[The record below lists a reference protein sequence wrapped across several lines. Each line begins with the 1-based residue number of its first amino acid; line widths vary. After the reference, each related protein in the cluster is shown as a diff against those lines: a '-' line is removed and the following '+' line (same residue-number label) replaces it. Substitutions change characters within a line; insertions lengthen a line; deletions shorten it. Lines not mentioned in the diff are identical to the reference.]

1 MPILTD
7 LELKKFSFLGILE
20 GVRPKTFIN
29 KIGRRRLRLYL
40 EHLANFEFDYR
51 IDVQPQ
57 GNVCRD
63 ALTQAMRHILFGLN
77 RKYLGVRKF
86 GNFPPERKFWALCV
100 KEGDNVTKG
109 VHYHLLLH
117 CPVKQI
123 DWIND
128 ILLPWSKL
136 RMRSREDVRP
146 YPVWV
151 QTKGRG
157 HVPCDELD
165 NVPLLLVE
173 RCRDEVASLIYNQKD
188 WRPSDPENFII
199 GLCER

>member
-1 MPILTD
+1 M
-7 LELKKFSFLGILE
+7 S
-20 GVRPKTFIN
+20 
-29 KIGRRRLRLYL
+29 L
-40 EHLANFEFDYR
+40 EHLIDFKFDYR

-57 GNVCRD
+57 GNVKID
-63 ALTQAMRHILFGLN
+63 ALTLATRQMLFGLN

-86 GNFPPERKFWALCV
+86 GHFSPERKFWALCV
-100 KEGDNVTKG
+100 KEGDNLSKG

-117 CPVKQI
+117 SPVERI

-136 RMRSREDVRP
+136 GLKSREDARP

-151 QTKGRG
+151 QTKGWG

-165 NVPLLLVE
+165 NVPLLRVE
-173 RCRDEVASLIYNQKD
+173 RCKNVEASVRYNLKD
-188 WRPSDPENFII
+188 WNARNSDAFII
-199 GLCER
+199 GLNET

>member
-1 MPILTD
+1 MY
-7 LELKKFSFLGILE
+7 S
-20 GVRPKTFIN
+20 
-29 KIGRRRLRLYL
+29 
-40 EHLANFEFDYR
+40 EHLANFEFHYR

-57 GNVCRD
+57 GNICRD

-86 GNFPPERKFWALCV
+86 GHFSPDRKFWALCV
-100 KEGDNVTKG
+100 KEGDNRTKG

-117 CPVKQI
+117 SPVERI

-136 RMRSREDVRP
+136 RMSSGMDARP
-146 YPVWV
+146 YPTWV
-151 QTKGRG
+151 QTKGWG

-165 NVPLLLVE
+165 NVPLLRVE
-173 RCRDEVASLIYNQKD
+173 RCQNFEASLIYNQKD
-188 WRPSDPENFII
+188 WQPSDPENIII
-199 GLCER
+199 GLSET

>member
-1 MPILTD
+1 LYIDHL
-7 LELKKFSFLGILE
+7 LEF
-20 GVRPKTFIN
+20 N
-29 KIGRRRLRLYL
+29 
-40 EHLANFEFDYR
+40 FDYR

-57 GNVCRD
+57 GNVNID

-86 GNFPPERKFWALCV
+86 GHFPPDRKSWALCG
-100 KEGDNVTKG
+100 KEGDNRTKG

-117 CPVKQI
+117 SPVERI

-136 RMRSREDVRP
+136 RMSSGMDARS

-151 QTKGRG
+151 QTKGWG

-165 NVPLLLVE
+165 NVPLLRVE
-173 RCRDEVASLIYNQKD
+173 RCRDVEASVRYNMKNWNAQS
-188 WRPSDPENFII
+188 SDAFII
-199 GLCER
+199 GLSET

>member
-1 MPILTD
+1 M
-7 LELKKFSFLGILE
+7 
-20 GVRPKTFIN
+20 
-29 KIGRRRLRLYL
+29 YL
-40 EHLANFEFDYR
+40 EHLANFEFNYR

-86 GNFPPERKFWALCV
+86 GHFLPERKFWALCM
-100 KEGDNVTKG
+100 KEGDNLPKG

-117 CPVKQI
+117 SPVERI

-128 ILLPWSKL
+128 ILLPWSNL
-136 RMRSREDVRP
+136 RMRKINKSGPLGRSGKTARTLKDP
-146 YPVWV
+146 MLFSSLYPTWV
-151 QTKGRG
+151 KTEGWG

-165 NVPLLLVE
+165 NVPLLRVE
-173 RCRDEVASLIYNQKD
+173 RCRDEIASLIYNQKD

-199 GLCER
+199 GLSET